1 MNIIDLHVHSTKSD
15 GSMTP
20 TELVHYAIEKGLS
33 AFALH
38 PIYID
43 IAKLPE
49 FEDISKDKD
58 FEKKYKDFIKKFP
71 YDGKTRYDYDGI
83 LNAKDELLRVIYETT
98 TIAKSAMP
106 SEELTKW
113 IKKNPWIVNYAVYK
127 NLKHKYMQATWK
139 SWKKQDQEV
148 SEKEIKNRWNK
159 DAEKNISSTH
169 GHKCVLLNNS
179 KKLVM
184 Q

>member
-1 MNIIDLHVHSTKSD
+1 MKNSSTKNTTKQ
-15 GSMTP
+15 GSKPSRMTGI
-20 TELVHYAIEKGLS
+20 AIPLGAIYTKKNTVIGEFTVLPDFAKFCKKAGIEIIQLLPVNDTGTQSSPYSGLS

-49 FEDISKDKD
+49 FEDVSKDKD

-83 LNAKDELLRVIYETT
+83 LNAKDELLRTIYATT

-127 NLKHKYMQATWK
+127 NLKHKYMQAT
-139 SWKKQDQEV
+139 
-148 SEKEIKNRWNK
+148 
-159 DAEKNISSTH
+159 
-169 GHKCVLLNNS
+169 
-179 KKLVM
+179 
-184 Q
+184 